1 MAAPTD
7 QPGRFSLG
15 IDILEIKRLQGA
27 LKRQGERFLKRVFTR
42 REIDYCRRRKLMM
55 LPELAGRFAAK
66 EAVMKALGTGRRGVA
81 WRDIEVTNEPSG
93 RPLVHLTGGAAKKFQ
108 ELGGRAVEISL
119 THEKN
124 VAAAVA
130 LIEAERR

>member
-1 MAAPTD
+1 MAS
-7 QPGRFSLG
+7 QPAATGQFFLG
-15 IDILEIKRLQGA
+15 IDLLEIKRLSA
-27 LKRQGERFLKRVFTR
+27 TFKRQGERFLRRVFTQK
-42 REIDYCRRRKLMM
+42 EIDYCRRRKLMM

-81 WRDIEVTNEPSG
+81 WRDIEVVNNMAG
-93 RPLVHLTGGAAKKFQ
+93 KPLVNLTGGAKKAFNK
-108 ELGGRAVEISL
+108 LGGRAVEISL

-130 LIEAERR
+130 LIQTK

>member
-1 MAAPTD
+1 MAAPSGQT
-7 QPGRFSLG
+7 GRFSLG

-27 LKRQGERFLKRVFTR
+27 LKRQGDRFLKRVFTQ
-42 REIDYCRRRKLMM
+42 REIDYCRRRRLMM

-93 RPLVHLTGGAAKKFQ
+93 KPLVSLTGGAAKKFK
-108 ELGGRAVEISL
+108 ELGGRSLEISL

-130 LIEAERR
+130 LLVMR